1 MSELDVTFDAMGSQI
16 RLLIG
21 EPLDSSSP
29 EPALAAERAR
39 EYVRDFDERLSRF
52 RPGSELCMLNRDPR
66 PEAPAS
72 PLLCSAVAAGLWA
85 AERSGGLVDPTLV
98 GALEA
103 TGYRT
108 SMKDVAP
115 APLSEALESVTGRV
129 PAQSNP
135 RSAWRSVEVDASA
148 GVIRRPPGVRLDT
161 GGSGKGLC
169 ADAVAH
175 LLSGYSRFVVDCGGD
190 MRVGGP
196 AARQAPYRVEI
207 EHPITRECAA
217 VLSVGSGGVATSGIN
232 SRVWRRDGGGFAH
245 HLIDPSTGRPAWT
258 GLVSATA
265 LADSTLEAETLAKM
279 ALLLGPAGARRTLRA
294 RGGAIVH
301 DDGRVE
307 RIGRLRHEPLLHLH
321 VSPRQAVAA

>member
-21 EPLDSSSP
+21 EPL
-29 EPALAAERAR
+29 EPGMPDPADAAGRAR
-39 EYVRDFDERLSRF
+39 EYVRAFDERLSRF
-52 RPGSELCMLNRDPR
+52 RPDSELCALNADARW
-66 PEAPAS
+66 EVPAS

-98 GALEA
+98 APLEA
-103 TGYRT
+103 AGYAK
-108 SMKDVAP
+108 SMKDAEP
-115 APLSEALESVTGRV
+115 APLADALASVAGRR
-129 PAQSNP
+129 PAAP
-135 RSAWRSVEVDASA
+135 DPDARWRTVQVDARA
-148 GVIRRPPGVRLDT
+148 GVIKRPPGVRLDT

-169 ADAVAH
+169 ADALAH
-175 LLSGYSRFVVDCGGD
+175 MLAGYSRFVVDCGGD

-207 EHPITRECAA
+207 EHPLTRECATE
-217 VLSVGSGGVATSGIN
+217 LLVGSGGVATSGIN
-232 SRVWRRDGGGFAH
+232 SRVWHRADDGFAH
-245 HLIDPSTGRPAWT
+245 HLIDPSTGQPAWT

-265 LADSTLEAETLAKM
+265 LADTTLEAETLAKT

-301 DDGRVE
+301 DNGRVE
-307 RIGRLRHEPLLHLH
+307 
-321 VSPRQAVAA
+321 